1 MMRLFRNPKGAVYGI
16 LVFVMALLLLF
27 AIRARAEQTL
37 AVEAGA
43 AVLRGQTP
51 AIGLTGACVQC
62 GPVGTSWEYGFDLI
76 GDSHDYADNPNVIQ
90 LRGQIV
96 DGWRR
101 AEIGLGFYWQNVET
115 EYVCDFGFHL
125 LARWRFANRLSAQW
139 RHSSSAG
146 SCRPNVGRDLLTVSY
161 RF

>member
-1 MMRLFRNPKGAVYGI
+1 MRLFRNSPRAVAAI
-16 LVFVMALLLLF
+16 LVFVAALLVLF
-27 AIRARAEQTL
+27 AVRARAEQTL
-37 AVEAGA
+37 AFEAGA
-43 AVLRGQTP
+43 AMLRGQTP

-101 AEIGLGFYWQNVET
+101 AEIGLGFYWQ
-115 EYVCDFGFHL
+115 YVVTD
-125 LARWRFANRLSAQW
+125 
-139 RHSSSAG
+139 
-146 SCRPNVGRDLLTVSY
+146 
-161 RF
+161 